1 MNRIEEKS
9 RVLYIDERKLE
20 PVSKDRNMVGFCS
33 RCDAELFSL
42 AYHSTESCWLV
53 CASCSNGHIVLMQYD
68 RGWRWLED
76 CGLEIFS
83 EDCDISSISKEKL
96 EAVFTKAEI
105 RDMIACQSRQPYT
118 KQNLYRARA
127 KYEKFERL
135 FGVKINI

>member
-1 MNRIEEKS
+1 MR
-9 RVLYIDERKLE
+9 
-20 PVSKDRNMVGFCS
+20 
-33 RCDAELFSL
+33 
-42 AYHSTESCWLV
+42 
-53 CASCSNGHIVLMQYD
+53 YD

-76 CGLEIFS
+76 CSLEIFR
-83 EDCDISSISKEKL
+83 EDSDISSISKEKL

-105 RDMIACQSRQPYT
+105 RDMMACQSRQPYT

>member
-9 RVLYIDERKLE
+9 RVLYIGERKLE
-20 PVSKDRNMVGFCS
+20 PISKDRNMVGFCS

-42 AYHSTESCWLV
+42 AYHSTEISWLV
-53 CASCSNGHIVLMQYD
+53 CASCSNDHIVLMRYD

-76 CGLEIFS
+76 CSLEIFR
-83 EDCDISSISKEKL
+83 EDSDISSISKEKL

-105 RDMIACQSRQPYT
+105 RDMMACQSRQPYT